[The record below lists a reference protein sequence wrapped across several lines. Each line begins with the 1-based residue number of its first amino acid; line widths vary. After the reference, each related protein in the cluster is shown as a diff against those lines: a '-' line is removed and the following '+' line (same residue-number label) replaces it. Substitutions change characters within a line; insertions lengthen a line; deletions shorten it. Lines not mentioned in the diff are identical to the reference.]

1 VALLLMLIPSI
12 PISYLYAYGEN
23 FATWTLNATLV
34 IALTFFGSTIAAAI
48 LPWRKPEIYNASP
61 IARYNVLGIPL
72 ITVAATAFGVFLA
85 FCLYQ
90 WITND
95 LYGINDPSS
104 FLYLSIMY
112 VLAIVIYVVSRFVRR
127 AQGMD
132 LKMVYDE
139 IPED

>member
-1 VALLLMLIPSI
+1 M
-12 PISYLYAYGEN
+12 
-23 FATWTLNATLV
+23 
-34 IALTFFGSTIAAAI
+34 TFFGSTVAAAI

-61 IARYNVLGIPL
+61 IARYNILGIPL
-72 ITVAATAFGVFLA
+72 ITVSATAFGLFLA

-95 LYGINDPSS
+95 VYGINDPSS

-112 VLAIVIYVVSRFVRR
+112 VLAIAIYLISRLVRR